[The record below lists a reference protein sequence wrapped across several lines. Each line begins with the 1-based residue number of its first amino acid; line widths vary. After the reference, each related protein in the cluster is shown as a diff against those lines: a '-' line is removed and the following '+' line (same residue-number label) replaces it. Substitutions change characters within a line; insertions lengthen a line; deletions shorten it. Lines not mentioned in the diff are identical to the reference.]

1 MVFNPKCIQ
10 KNSKTMLSVYC
21 GLHTIKK
28 NKFIKEQEGGLLPS
42 ILTLVKIVLI
52 KNPQSIIV
60 YD

>member
-1 MVFNPKCIQ
+1 
-10 KNSKTMLSVYC
+10 MLSVYC